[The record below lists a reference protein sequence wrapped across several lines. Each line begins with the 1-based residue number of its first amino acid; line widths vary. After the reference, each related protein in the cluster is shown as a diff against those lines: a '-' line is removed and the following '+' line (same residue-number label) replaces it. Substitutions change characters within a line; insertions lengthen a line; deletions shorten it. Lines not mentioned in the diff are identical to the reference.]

1 MGSKALLFQQLPG
14 ECWCV
19 PGVIRTALDRKPSE
33 IYLPSG
39 TDPNSNNEDNQDGRE
54 GSGGTSVSQLGS
66 LRLETP
72 ALRERGLVE
81 QMEEAREAGL
91 GGWFNGMDQ
100 ELPES

>member
-1 MGSKALLFQQLPG
+1 M
-14 ECWCV
+14 
-19 PGVIRTALDRKPSE
+19 PGVIGTALDRKPSE